1 MNIKRCCFAGHSK
14 IYDDSLTEK
23 IIEMAEYLITEYN
36 VKEFWVE
43 YYGNFDSYSSN
54 AVRELKKKF

>member
-14 IYDDSLTEK
+14 INDDSLTEK
-23 IIEMAEYLITEYN
+23 IIKMAEYLINKYN
-36 VKEFWVE
+36 VKGFWMG

-54 AVRELKKKF
+54 AVRELKKKY